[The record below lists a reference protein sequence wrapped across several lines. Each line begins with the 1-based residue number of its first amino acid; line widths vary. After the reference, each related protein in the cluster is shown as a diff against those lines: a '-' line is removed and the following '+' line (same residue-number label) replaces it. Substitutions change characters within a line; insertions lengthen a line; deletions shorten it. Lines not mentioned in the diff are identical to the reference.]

1 MHQTMTIPQ
10 PDHPTELLTSED
22 IIRRLHTDAILR
34 RVAVTCVLPA
44 VRYGDEWRFRRRDL
58 EAWIARQKE
67 S

>member
-1 MHQTMTIPQ
+1 MTIPQ
-10 PDHPTELLTSED
+10 PEDANELLTSEE
-22 IIRRLHTDAILR
+22 IIRRLHRNAALR

-58 EAWIARQKE
+58 ETWIARQIE